1 MRSRAV
7 LAATLL
13 VAVVAGCGGE
23 ETLTRADYITQA
35 DAICDDYNQRQA
47 KLGDPKSVEDIERLG
62 DETKPLVEKQLAE
75 LRDLEAPEE
84 IADDAAAAY
93 DLLERQLPKL
103 DALVRAAEANDV
115 AKVQSIAA
123 EAGVLDEQADA
134 KAEKIGLT
142 VCGSS

>member
-134 KAEKIGLT
+134 KAEKIGLK

>member
-47 KLGDPKSVEDIERLG
+47 KLGDPESVEDIERLG

-75 LRDLEAPEE
+75 LRDLKAPEE

-115 AKVQSIAA
+115 AKVQSVAA

-134 KAEKIGLT
+134 KAEKIGLK

>member
-7 LAATLL
+7 LALTLL

-47 KLGDPKSVEDIERLG
+47 KLGDPESVEDIERLG

-75 LRDLEAPEE
+75 LRDLKAPEE

-115 AKVQSIAA
+115 AKVQSVAA

-134 KAEKIGLT
+134 KAEKIGLK

>member
-7 LAATLL
+7 LALTLL

-47 KLGDPKSVEDIERLG
+47 KLGDPESVEDIERLG

-115 AKVQSIAA
+115 AKVQSVAA
-123 EAGVLDEQADA
+123 EAGVLDKQADA
-134 KAEKIGLT
+134 KAEKIGLK

>member
-7 LAATLL
+7 LALTLL

-47 KLGDPKSVEDIERLG
+47 KLGDPESVEDIERLG

-75 LRDLEAPEE
+75 LRDLKAPEE

-115 AKVQSIAA
+115 AKVQSVAA
-123 EAGVLDEQADA
+123 EAGVLDKQADA
-134 KAEKIGLT
+134 KAEKIGLK